1 MPPPASNMVVSNIAP
16 SVQRIVRDIDGSPY
30 QGRVPS
36 GEIPLGYHYV
46 YDFNTWSAAPNP
58 GYQSGQNVGAQNT
71 QNQPTSQLD
80 QQIDQEQSDGY
91 DTALVCVETKKY
103 KNLL

>member
-1 MPPPASNMVVSNIAP
+1 MFKGHQMPPPASNMVVSNIAP

-46 YDFNTWSAAPNP
+46 YDFNT
-58 GYQSGQNVGAQNT
+58 
-71 QNQPTSQLD
+71 
-80 QQIDQEQSDGY
+80 
-91 DTALVCVETKKY
+91 
-103 KNLL
+103 